1 MKIERVVL
9 TMAVRDPNT
18 EWLRVQRY
26 RAMTPQR
33 RLALAQELIHTGRLT
48 VEKAIR
54 NYLDSWARVLDV
66 SDLLIEVRRRAS
78 LPPAAG

>member
-1 MKIERVVL
+1 
-9 TMAVRDPNT
+9 
-18 EWLRVQRY
+18 
-26 RAMTPQR
+26 MTPQR